1 MHPLLQTILVTVL
14 VPAAVAAFFVLVSAL
29 AAPGRWRSALVAGG
43 LGAAWCTGVWLA
55 VRAPR
60 WPAVQAADWHFY
72 AVVLAAGA
80 VLVTP
85 WWRGAAAP
93 RAVAGWVFL
102 AASFAVITHRFL
114 SGLWPA
120 AGAWLWPVGA
130 AALALLAAFAVGAV
144 GRRVQAAVTA
154 SSLMSFAVFCSAALV
169 LGGSASLAHAAGI
182 FAAACGAAWVVSW
195 ALRRQVDML
204 PAGFVAAVILG
215 GLILQGVVYAQLRPS
230 SALVLALAWPLAA
243 GVGWFGRHGSGASR
257 VFLCLGA
264 IVVPGALAVWLT
276 KG

>member
-1 MHPLLQTILVTVL
+1 MHPLLQTILVTVFA
-14 VPAAVAAFFVLVSAL
+14 PAAVAGFFVLVSAL
-29 AAPGRWRSALVAGG
+29 AAPGRWRSALVACG
-43 LGAAWCTGVWLA
+43 LGVAWCTGVWLA

-60 WPAVQAADWHFY
+60 WPAVQATDWHFY

-93 RAVAGWVFL
+93 RAMAGWVFL
-102 AASFAVITHRFL
+102 SAVFAVMTHRFL
-114 SGLWPA
+114 AGLWPT

-130 AALALLAAFAVGAV
+130 GALALLAALAVGTV

-154 SSLMSFAVFCSAALV
+154 SGLMSLAILSSAALV

-182 FAAACGAAWVVSW
+182 FAAASGAAWLVSW

-215 GLILQGVVYAQLRPS
+215 GLILQGVIYAQLRPA
-230 SALVLALAWPLAA
+230 SALLLALAWPLAA
-243 GVGWFGRHGSGASR
+243 GVVWFGRHGSGASR
-257 VFLCLGA
+257 VALCLGA
-264 IVVPGALAVWLT
+264 IVVPGVLAVWLA

>member
-14 VPAAVAAFFVLVSAL
+14 APAAVAAFFVLVSAL
-29 AAPGRWRSALVAGG
+29 AAPGRWRSALVACG
-43 LGAAWCTGVWLA
+43 LGVAWCTGVWLA

-60 WPAVQAADWHFY
+60 WPAGQAADWQFY

-102 AASFAVITHRFL
+102 AAFFAVMTHRFL
-114 SGLWPA
+114 AGLWPA
-120 AGAWLWPVGA
+120 AGAWLWPVGG

-144 GRRVQAAVTA
+144 GRRVQAAVTT
-154 SSLMSFAVFCSAALV
+154 SGLMSFAVLCSAALV
-169 LGGSASLAHAAGI
+169 LGGSASLAHAAGS
-182 FAAACGAAWVVSW
+182 FAAACGAAWIVSW
-195 ALRRQVDML
+195 GLRRQVDML
-204 PAGFVAAVILG
+204 PAGFVAAVIMG
-215 GLILQGVVYAQLRPS
+215 GLIMQGVIYAQLPPA
-230 SALVLALAWPLAA
+230 SALLLALAWPLAA
-243 GVGWFGRHGSGASR
+243 GAAWLGRHGSGMSR
-257 VFLCLGA
+257 VVLSLGT
-264 IVVPGALAVWLT
+264 IVVLGVLAVWLA